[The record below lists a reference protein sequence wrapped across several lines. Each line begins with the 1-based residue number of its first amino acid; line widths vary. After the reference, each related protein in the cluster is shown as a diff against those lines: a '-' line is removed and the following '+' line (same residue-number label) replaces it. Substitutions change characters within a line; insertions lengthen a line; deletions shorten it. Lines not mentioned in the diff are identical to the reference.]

1 MSTRDME
8 TTVNKPSISISD
20 NHLLVAQG
28 LALALGRHYKI
39 KGILRDGHEL
49 EALIRTDPPDA
60 IVTEVLLMGQSG
72 LDTLER
78 IRSTNIK
85 VPFVIFTS
93 QLDPLTLHRAIY
105 AGARG
110 VVAKVEGVATLQAA
124 IGTVLQGSAY
134 VSDAFLP
141 ALVCD
146 SKFDETRLTKRQHR
160 VLELLDQGMTAQ
172 QMGELL
178 GLSRRTIESHK
189 TRLLRILGAHS
200 LLDLLAKARSHSLL
214 GPAKRSSLDVLKAL
228 NSVR

>member
-1 MSTRDME
+1 MSACDVG
-8 TTVNKPSISISD
+8 TTASKPSIAISD
-20 NHLLVAQG
+20 NHLVVAQG

-39 KGILRDGHEL
+39 KAILRDGHEL

-60 IVTEVLLMGQSG
+60 IVTEVLLMGQSA
-72 LDTLER
+72 LETLER
-78 IRSTNIK
+78 IQSTNIK
-85 VPFVIFTS
+85 LPFIICTS

-141 ALVCD
+141 ALVSD
-146 SKFDETRLTKRQHR
+146 SIVGEIQLTERQHR
-160 VLELLDQGMTAQ
+160 ILELLDQGMTAQ
-172 QMGELL
+172 QMAGML

-189 TRLLRILGAHS
+189 ARILHILGAHS
-200 LLDLLAKARSHSLL
+200 PLDLLARARSHGLL
-214 GPAKRSSLDVLKAL
+214 GPAERNSLTRAKCAQFG
-228 NSVR
+228 